1 MKYRKLGKTD
11 VDVSVI
17 CLGTMTFG
25 RQNSEKEGH
34 QQLDYALDHGVNFID
49 TAELYA
55 VPSGKEYQG
64 LTEKYIG
71 TWLQNRKD
79 RDKIVVATKVTG
91 PSPNLKY
98 ISDNL
103 GFTKPRILDAI
114 DKSLT
119 RLRTDYID
127 LYQFHWPERQ
137 TNYFGKLGY
146 EHVESNME
154 VDNFMESLET
164 VDGLIKEGKIKH
176 FGISNETPWGFYKY
190 LNLAEKHNLPRPQTV
205 QNPYGLLTRMYEV
218 GMSEMSIMEDC
229 GLIAYSPLGFGRL
242 TSKYITGDDN
252 PNDRINQFTGFDRYN
267 GDLSIEAAHK
277 YYEIAKKYNLDM
289 SQMALA
295 FVNSRRF
302 VTSTIIGATNMDQL
316 KSNIESIDLVLSEDV
331 IKEINEVHKL
341 IPNPAP

>member
-1 MKYRKLGKTD
+1 MKYRKLGKSD
-11 VDVSVI
+11 VEVSVI
-17 CLGTMTFG
+17 CLGTMTYG
-25 RQNSEKEGH
+25 RQNTEKEAH
-34 QQLDYALDHGVNFID
+34 QQLDYAIDQGVNFID

-71 TWLQNRKD
+71 TWLEHRQD

-91 PSPNLKY
+91 PSPNLNY

-103 GFTKPRILDAI
+103 GFTKPRIEDAI
-114 DKSLT
+114 NKSLK

-127 LYQFHWPERQ
+127 LYQFHWPERK

-146 EHVESNME
+146 EHDESNME
-154 VDNFMESLET
+154 VDNFIESLET
-164 VDGLIKEGKIKH
+164 VDALIKAGKIKH

-205 QNPYGLLTRMYEV
+205 QNPYSLLTRMYEI
-218 GMSEMSIMEDC
+218 GMSEMSIMEEC

-242 TSKYITGDDN
+242 SSKYIEGSDKQE
-252 PNDRINQFTGFDRYN
+252 DRINKFKDFDRYN
-267 GDLSIEAAHK
+267 GDLSIEATQK
-277 YYEIAKKYNLDM
+277 YYDISKKYNLDM

-295 FVNSRRF
+295 FVNSRKF
-302 VTSTIIGATNMDQL
+302 VTSNIIGATTMEQL
-316 KSNIESIDLVLSEDV
+316 KSNIDSIKLDLSEEV
-331 IKEINEVHKL
+331 LKEINEVHKL